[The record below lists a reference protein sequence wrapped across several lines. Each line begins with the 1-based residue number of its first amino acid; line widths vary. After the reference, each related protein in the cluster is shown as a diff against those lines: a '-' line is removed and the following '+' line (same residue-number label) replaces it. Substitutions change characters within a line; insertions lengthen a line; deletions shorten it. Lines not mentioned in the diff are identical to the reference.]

1 MKKWFVIG
9 CLLLVGIAM
18 PGEDLARDFQVREI
32 TGKVAVVTVADGGDQ
47 QLVIK
52 SKKGLVV
59 FNTFWS
65 GITAK
70 KFREAIAKG
79 LQRSDFA
86 FTLNLVD
93 RLDLFGGN
101 AVYKDTTILG
111 HESFLNK
118 YRGKEKEVAAEI
130 QRLIDMWRWKEEV
143 SRKRLE
149 THEKGSEKAADEEQW
164 MRTCGKRAEE
174 LEQGFS
180 LLLPD
185 KVYGDKMQVD
195 LGDLTLKLIWFG
207 RAGNY
212 NGMTVVVVPE
222 EKLAIFP
229 GFILHEHHLAPYPYG
244 EYAELD
250 VLRWIA
256 VLEEILEGEN
266 AVEKVLCDMTGLW
279 TRERAHEHLDYIRRL
294 WNSVRTAEAAGKD
307 LAEIQEQLS
316 LEREFAFV
324 KNMKVY
330 RERGDQWV
338 RPQHQAHLR
347 VFFLQHKKLASE
359 LLKNAA
365 PDALDETIA
374 RLRKL
379 REKESGFYFDE
390 GSFNFIGYGLI
401 NAGKISEALK
411 VFQFN
416 VEMFPQSADAYDSLG
431 EAYMKAG
438 NQGLAIEN
446 YKKSLVLNPNNDNA
460 KKMLEKLQPQEKN

>member
-1 MKKWFVIG
+1 MKKLIAIC
-9 CLLLVGIAM
+9 CLLLFGM
-18 PGEDLARDFQVREI
+18 TTLGEEPPRDLQVREI
-32 TGKVAVVTVADGGDQ
+32 TGKVAVVTVADGGEK

-86 FTLNLVD
+86 HTLNLVD

-101 AVYKDTTILG
+101 AVYKDTTIIG
-111 HESFLNK
+111 HESFLDK

-130 QRLIDMWRWKEEV
+130 NRLIDMWRWKEEV

-149 THEKGSEKAADEEQW
+149 THEKGSEKAATEEQW

-174 LEQGFS
+174 LEKGFS

-185 KVYGDKMQVD
+185 KVYKDRMEVD

-207 RAGNY
+207 KAGNY

-222 EKLAIFP
+222 DKLAIFP
-229 GFILHEHHLAPYPYG
+229 GFILHSHHLAPYPYG
-244 EYAELD
+244 EYSQLD
-250 VLRWIA
+250 VPRWIA
-256 VLEEILEGEN
+256 VLVEILEGEN
-266 AVEKVLCDMTGLW
+266 AVERVLCDMTELW

-294 WNSVRTAEAAGKD
+294 WTSVKAAEAAGKD
-307 LAEIQEQLS
+307 LATIQEQLS

-330 RERGDQWV
+330 QERGDQWL

-347 VFFLQHKKLASE
+347 VFFLQLKKLASE
-359 LLKNAA
+359 ILKNAA
-365 PDALDETIA
+365 PEALDNTIA
-374 RLRKL
+374 ELRKQ
-379 REKESGFYFDE
+379 RGKESGLYFDE
-390 GSFNFIGYGLI
+390 GSFNFIGYSLI
-401 NAGKISEALK
+401 NAGKIAEAVK
-411 VFQFN
+411 IFQFN
-416 VEMFPQSADAYDSLG
+416 VELFPRSANAYDSLG
-431 EAYMKAG
+431 EACMKNG
-438 NQGLAIEN
+438 NRELAIEN
-446 YKKSLVLNPNNDNA
+446 YKKSLALNPDNENA
-460 KKMLEKLQPQEKN
+460 KKKLEELQPQEKK

>member
-1 MKKWFVIG
+1 M
-9 CLLLVGIAM
+9 
-18 PGEDLARDFQVREI
+18 
-32 TGKVAVVTVADGGDQ
+32 
-47 QLVIK
+47 
-52 SKKGLVV
+52 
-59 FNTFWS
+59 
-65 GITAK
+65 
-70 KFREAIAKG
+70 
-79 LQRSDFA
+79 
-86 FTLNLVD
+86 
-93 RLDLFGGN
+93 
-101 AVYKDTTILG
+101 
-111 HESFLNK
+111 
-118 YRGKEKEVAAEI
+118 
-130 QRLIDMWRWKEEV
+130 
-143 SRKRLE
+143 
-149 THEKGSEKAADEEQW
+149 
-164 MRTCGKRAEE
+164 
-174 LEQGFS
+174 
-180 LLLPD
+180 
-185 KVYGDKMQVD
+185 
-195 LGDLTLKLIWFG
+195 
-207 RAGNY
+207 
-212 NGMTVVVVPE
+212 
-222 EKLAIFP
+222 
-229 GFILHEHHLAPYPYG
+229 
-244 EYAELD
+244 
-250 VLRWIA
+250 
-256 VLEEILEGEN
+256 LEEILEGEN

-379 REKESGFYFDE
+379 HEKESGFYFDE

-416 VEMFPQSADAYDSLG
+416 VELFPRSANAYDSLG

-438 NQGLAIEN
+438 NQGLALEN

-460 KKMLEKLQPQEKN
+460 KKMLAELQPKEKN